1 MGSVVDDVSARAGQ
15 ARVARFTRD
24 VARGGGSGRT
34 DGTIGER
41 PGGRSDAIQ
50 IDKTPF
56 LFYFE
61 DIMQLTLNQSL
72 FLVLT
77 FAAVVAVVFLVRFLV
92 QLRSTAEEGER
103 TLAEVRKLVEN
114 LNNLDGMIKDRLV
127 SLGEFVEASKKT
139 AVNVSE
145 ASFLLTT
152 RILRPGSKYW
162 SILLPVASYF
172 WKKFRKR
179 KEK

>member
-1 MGSVVDDVSARAGQ
+1 M
-15 ARVARFTRD
+15 
-24 VARGGGSGRT
+24 
-34 DGTIGER
+34 
-41 PGGRSDAIQ
+41 P
-50 IDKTPF
+50 
-56 LFYFE
+56 
-61 DIMQLTLNQSL
+61 LTLNQFL

-77 FAAVVAVVFLVRFLV
+77 FAAVVAVVFLVRFLA
-92 QLRSTAEEGER
+92 QLRRAAEEGEK

-114 LNNLDGMIKDRLV
+114 LNELDGIIKERLA

-152 RILRPGSKYW
+152 RILRPSSKYW
-162 SILLPVASYF
+162 PVILPVASYF

-179 KEK
+179 KEKSHGG